1 MKKKSKLLRWLIIA
15 VVVLMVVAVIGKRA
29 GWFGGPDRK
38 EVVVEKAMVRNI
50 TEVVSASGKIQPET
64 QVKISPD
71 VSGEIVELNVKEGD
85 RVTKGQLLVRILP
98 DIYISYVERA
108 EAAVNSSKANL
119 ENARAR
125 GIQAESQ
132 LARARANYDR
142 NKQLFDEKLISA
154 NEWEQVKSTYEV
166 AKAELDAAR
175 QSISAAD
182 FGVQSAAASLKE
194 SNDNLRKTSIFA
206 PVTGTISKLNVEKGE
221 RVVGTS
227 QMAGTEMMTLADLNE
242 MEVNVEVNEND
253 IVRVHLGDTADV
265 EVDAYLDKK
274 FSGVVTEVA
283 NSANVTGVST
293 DQVTNFTVK
302 VRILRESYIT
312 LVDSLHP
319 DRGVF
324 QPGMSATVDIRTRK
338 AESVVTVPIQSV
350 TTRDTLVGG
359 SMAGKDAEGSVNEN
373 DDEALVAES
382 DAVAAEPEKKEVEC
396 VFVLENDAIRLRAV
410 TTGLQDN
417 THIEIKSGLKAG
429 ERVVTAPYS
438 AISRGLKDNDPVE
451 VVKKDQLYSGNG
463 K

>member
-15 VVVLMVVAVIGKRA
+15 VVVLMVMAVIGKQA

-119 ENARAR
+119 ENARSR

-359 SMAGKDAEGSVNEN
+359 SMAEKDAEGSGNEN

-396 VFVLENDAIRLRAV
+396 VFVLENDVVRLRAV

-451 VVKKDQLYSGNG
+451 LVKKDQLYSGNG